1 MARGTVPMG
10 VMATV
15 LLVENDPDVREIV
28 HEVLASRGIRMIA
41 AAHGREALEQLAHA
55 PARPDL
61 ILLDLT
67 MPVMSGWEFLDA
79 KAQDPAIASIPVVV
93 MSAMSEI
100 EQARGRWI
108 DVVRKPVRLETLL
121 ALIHRHTPALTG

>member
-1 MARGTVPMG
+1 
-10 VMATV
+10 MATV

-28 HEVLASRGIRMIA
+28 HEVLAARGIRTLA
-41 AAHGREALEQLAHA
+41 AAHGREALEQLARTGW
-55 PARPDL
+55 RPDL

-79 KAQDPAIASIPVVV
+79 KALDPTIASIPVVV
-93 MSAMSEI
+93 MSAMAGLEP
-100 EQARGRWI
+100 ARAGRWI

-121 ALIHRHTPALTG
+121 ALIRRHTATG